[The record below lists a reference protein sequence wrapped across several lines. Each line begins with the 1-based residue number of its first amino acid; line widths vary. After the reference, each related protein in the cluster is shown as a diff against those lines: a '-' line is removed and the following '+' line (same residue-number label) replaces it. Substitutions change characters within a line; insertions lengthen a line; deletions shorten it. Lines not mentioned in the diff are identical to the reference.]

1 MLIKNNATAI
11 AEPEIILIKLLK
23 LFLPKTKK
31 LINIINKKEPNT
43 PNNILFRRLS
53 LFFIMFIKD
62 ILTDLFKI

>member
-43 PNNILFRRLS
+43 LINILFKRLS
-53 LFFIMFIKD
+53 LLFI
-62 ILTDLFKI
+62 ILLYLNIAL